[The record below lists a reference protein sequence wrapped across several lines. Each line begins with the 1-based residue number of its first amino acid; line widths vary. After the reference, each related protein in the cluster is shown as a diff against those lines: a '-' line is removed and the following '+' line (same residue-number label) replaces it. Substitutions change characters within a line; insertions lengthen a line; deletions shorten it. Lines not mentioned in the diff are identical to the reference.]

1 MNVKLLQAKD
11 VAEKVLF
18 GELFI
23 LDVRNETDY
32 EDWKIEGKQVTS
44 INKPY
49 FDLLE
54 GVDHIVDELPREKDI
69 LVVCAKE
76 GLLVCGRA
84 INRGW
89 IKRCLLFIWW
99 YESLE

>member
-1 MNVKLLQAKD
+1 MLQAKD

-32 EDWKIEGKQVTS
+32 EDWKIEGKQVSS

-49 FDLLE
+49 FDLLD
-54 GVDHIVDELPREKDI
+54 GVDHV
-69 LVVCAKE
+69 
-76 GLLVCGRA
+76 
-84 INRGW
+84 
-89 IKRCLLFIWW
+89 
-99 YESLE
+99 